1 MMMRTINHRYA
12 GSGEGDLLTISDV
25 AKQLHVHRNTVRTW
39 ANQGL
44 LPTYRVGP
52 RGDRRFKK
60 RDVDAFVRHC
70 REVGSRRK
78 NPGKDPIT
86 VR

>member
-1 MMMRTINHRYA
+1 MMRAINTRYA
-12 GSGEGDLLTISDV
+12 GSGGGDLLTISEV

-60 RDVDAFVRHC
+60 RDVELFVRRC

-78 NPGKDPIT
+78 NAKGDATT